1 MSGHNKWSTIKHKK
15 AAVDAKRGK
24 IFTKII
30 KEVTVA
36 ARLGGADPT
45 ANPRLRA
52 AITAARGANMP
63 KDTLDRAIKK
73 GSGDL
78 DGVEYIETTYEGYG
92 PGGVAVFVEVM
103 TDNKNRTVG
112 DLRFAFTKSGGNM
125 GMDGSVAWMFE
136 RKGQIVLDFEGKKLD
151 EDAVMMTALEA
162 GAEDVERD
170 GDRFYVTTAMGD
182 LYTVRDGLDAAGYTI
197 EDAALARVP
206 STMAPCD
213 AALTKQVVKLIEA
226 LEDNDDVQKVFHN
239 ADLDESVLD
248 G

>member
-24 IFTKII
+24 VFTKVI

-36 ARLGGADPT
+36 SRLGGADPA

-73 GSGDL
+73 GAGDL

-136 RKGQIVLDFEGKKLD
+136 RKGQIVLDFEGKNVD

-182 LYTVRDGLDAAGYTI
+182 LYAVRDGLDAAGYTI

-213 AALTKQVVKLIEA
+213 AALTKQVMKLIDA

-239 ADLDESVLD
+239 AELDESALE